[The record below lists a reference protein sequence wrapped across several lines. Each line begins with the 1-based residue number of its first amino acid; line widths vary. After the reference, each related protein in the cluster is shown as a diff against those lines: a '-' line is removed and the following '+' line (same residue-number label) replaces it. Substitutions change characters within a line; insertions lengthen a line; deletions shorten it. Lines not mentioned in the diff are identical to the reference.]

1 MKMVEKELNEI
12 LLATATSDI
21 AVRKELTKE
30 ILYKVSNLLAT
41 GTKLIPVRNYNV
53 LDVKFTYPNEGVAAE
68 YPVPEGAN
76 AGETAVAWSNFGI
89 TLEKAEARF
98 TITDESILRGIAT
111 EQNRRSFMRA
121 AESLAKKKD
130 GNILSNLYA
139 GAGQAQTVSNAWD
152 TSNGTPAD
160 DVVSAWGLL
169 LKNSNIT
176 DAEMKKVWL
185 VLPAEAFA
193 IVSKLQEISNI
204 NQRLRD
210 WLEQS
215 FGISLVATRSTELG
229 GNAIMVVNSEE
240 TATHGVLASNS
251 IPLSEEERIPGVG
264 DRFTIRQ
271 YFNTKVVP
279 ESSSVATTK
288 RIVKLDTVVT

>member
-1 MKMVEKELNEI
+1 MVEKELNEI
-12 LLATATSDI
+12 LLASATSDV

-53 LDVKFTYPNEGVAAE
+53 LDIKFTYPDEGVAAE

-76 AGETAVAWSNFGI
+76 SGETAVAWSNFG
-89 TLEKAEARF
+89 LSLQKAEARF
-98 TITDESILRGIAT
+98 TITDESVIRGIAT

-130 GNILSNLYA
+130 GNILSTLYS
-139 GAGQAQTVSNAWD
+139 GAGQSVTVSNAWD
-152 TSNGTPAD
+152 TSNGTPSD
-160 DVVSAWGLL
+160 DIVDAWGLL

-215 FGISLVATRSTELG
+215 FGISIVATRSADLG
-229 GNAIMVVNSEE
+229 NNAIMVVNSEE
-240 TATHGVLASNS
+240 TATHGVLASS
-251 IPLSEEERIPGVG
+251 QIPLSEEERIPGVG

-288 RIVKLDTVVT
+288 RICKLDSVVS

>member
-1 MKMVEKELNEI
+1 MVEKELNEI
-12 LLATATSDI
+12 LLASATSDV

-30 ILYKVSNLLAT
+30 ILYKISNLLAT
-41 GTKLIPVRNYNV
+41 GTKLIPVRNYSV
-53 LDVKFTYPNEGVAAE
+53 LDIKFTYPDEGVAAE

-76 AGETAVAWSNFGI
+76 SGETAVAWSNFG
-89 TLEKAEARF
+89 LSLQKAEARF
-98 TITDESILRGIAT
+98 TITDESVIRGIAT

-130 GNILSNLYA
+130 GNILSALYT

-152 TSNGTPAD
+152 TGSGTPAD
-160 DVVSAWGLL
+160 DIVGAWGLL

-193 IVSKLQEISNI
+193 LVSKLQEISNI

-215 FGISLVATRSTELG
+215 FGISIVATRSTELG
-229 GNAIMVVNSEE
+229 NNAIMVVNSEE
-240 TATHGVLASNS
+240 TATHGVLSS
-251 IPLSEEERIPGVG
+251 SQIPLSEEERIPGVG

-288 RIVKLDTVVT
+288 RICKLDGVVS

>member
-1 MKMVEKELNEI
+1 MVEKELNEI
-12 LLATATSDI
+12 LLASATSDV
-21 AVRKELTKE
+21 AVRKEITKE
-30 ILYKVSNLLAT
+30 ILYKISNLLAT
-41 GTKLIPVRNYNV
+41 GTKLIPVRNYSV
-53 LDVKFTYPNEGVAAE
+53 LDVKFTYPDEGVAAE

-76 AGETAVAWSNFGI
+76 SGETAVAWSNFG
-89 TLEKAEARF
+89 LSLQKAEARF
-98 TITDESILRGIAT
+98 TITDESVLRGIAT

-130 GNILSNLYA
+130 GNILSTLYT
-139 GAGQAQTVSNAWD
+139 GAGQSQTVANAWD
-152 TSNGTPAD
+152 TNAGTAAD
-160 DVVSAWGLL
+160 DIVGAWGLL

-193 IVSKLQEISNI
+193 LVSKLQEISNI

-215 FGISLVATRSTELG
+215 FGISIVATRSADLG
-229 GNAIMVVNSEE
+229 NNAIMVVNSEE
-240 TATHGVLASNS
+240 TATHGVLASS
-251 IPLSEEERIPGVG
+251 QIPLSEEERIPGVG

-288 RIVKLDTVVT
+288 RICKLDGVVT

>member
-1 MKMVEKELNEI
+1 MVEKELNEI
-12 LLATATSDI
+12 LLASATSDV
-21 AVRKELTKE
+21 AVRKEITKE
-30 ILYKVSNLLAT
+30 ILYKISNLLAT
-41 GTKLIPVRNYNV
+41 GTKLIPVRNYSV
-53 LDVKFTYPNEGVAAE
+53 LDVKFTYPDEGVAAE

-76 AGETAVAWSNFGI
+76 SGETAVAWSNFG
-89 TLEKAEARF
+89 LSLQKAEARF
-98 TITDESILRGIAT
+98 TITDESVLRGIAT

-130 GNILSNLYA
+130 GNILSTLYT
-139 GAGQAQTVSNAWD
+139 GAGQAQTVANAWD
-152 TSNGTPAD
+152 TNAGTAAD
-160 DVVSAWGLL
+160 DIVGAWGLL

-193 IVSKLQEISNI
+193 LVSKLQEISNI

-215 FGISLVATRSTELG
+215 FGISIVATRSADLG
-229 GNAIMVVNSEE
+229 NNAIMVVNSEE
-240 TATHGVLASNS
+240 TATHGVLASS
-251 IPLSEEERIPGVG
+251 QIPLSEEERIPGVG

-288 RIVKLDTVVT
+288 RICKLDGVVT

>member
-1 MKMVEKELNEI
+1 MVEKELNEI
-12 LLATATSDI
+12 LLASATSDV
-21 AVRKELTKE
+21 AVRKEITKE
-30 ILYKVSNLLAT
+30 ILYKISNLLAT
-41 GTKLIPVRNYNV
+41 GTKLIPVRNYSV
-53 LDVKFTYPNEGVAAE
+53 LDVKFTYPDEGVAAE

-76 AGETAVAWSNFGI
+76 SGETAVAWSNFG
-89 TLEKAEARF
+89 LSLQKAEARF
-98 TITDESILRGIAT
+98 TITDESVLRGIAT

-130 GNILSNLYA
+130 GNILSTLYT
-139 GAGQAQTVSNAWD
+139 GAGQSQTVSNAWD
-152 TSNGTPAD
+152 TNAGTAAD
-160 DVVSAWGLL
+160 DIVGAWGLL

-193 IVSKLQEISNI
+193 LVSKLQEISNI

-215 FGISLVATRSTELG
+215 FGISIVATRSADLG
-229 GNAIMVVNSEE
+229 NNAIMVVNSEE
-240 TATHGVLASNS
+240 TATHGVLASS
-251 IPLSEEERIPGVG
+251 QIPLSEEERIPGVG

-288 RIVKLDTVVT
+288 RICKLDGVVT